1 MKRDDDGVGEERRRD
16 LELGAALAGLPHPE
30 LPDDLESRLRMAVQ
44 AERRRRRRRRSV
56 ATLALAAALAAL
68 MLGGA
73 ALAGAFDADS
83 PAPWPEPPLPAKSA
97 YPTNAAGQTCGGDK
111 PLVENPDLVK
121 VQATNGK
128 AGYSLKADIYPDAD
142 PRTPEE
148 AEEITK
154 RGLRG
159 YMIPVYESDGVTQ
172 IGVFQ
177 VGGPGSKAVYGRA
190 DGTVTME
197 ADADGTIIT
206 TTVTAD
212 GTTTVERET
221 PDGTV
226 TTKTLTAAEAARLK
240 ETRKPDSRPAHR
252 PVQPPAWLRERMSR
266 LARDAGDARATAW
279 WEPQFRYYLK
289 RIEGDKTPAS
299 PYQQWATVWL
309 VILHGDFA
317 GGDWKYWLLGQ
328 DSHNVISGGASDRA
342 FDASRV
348 PPEGP
353 VKLGGE

>member
-1 MKRDDDGVGEERRRD
+1 VKQDHDSLVEEQRRD
-16 LELGAALAGLPHPE
+16 LELGAALAALPHPE
-30 LPDDLESRLRMAVQ
+30 LPDDMGASLRTAVEM
-44 AERRRRRRRRSV
+44 ERRRRRHRSV

-68 MLGGA
+68 ALGGA
-73 ALAGAFDADS
+73 ALAGAFDSDS
-83 PAPWPEPPLPAKSA
+83 PVPWPEPPLPAESV
-97 YPTNAAGQTCGGDK
+97 YPTNAAGQTYGGDK

-121 VQATNGK
+121 VLATNGK
-128 AGYSLKADIYPDAD
+128 VGYSLKPDIYPDPD
-142 PRTPEE
+142 PMTPEE
-148 AEEITK
+148 AEEMTK

-159 YMIPVYESDGVTQ
+159 YMVPVYGSDGVTQ

-177 VGGPGSKAVYGRA
+177 VGGPGSQAVYGRA

-206 TTVTAD
+206 TTVASD
-212 GTTTVERET
+212 GTTTIET
-221 PDGTV
+221 EALDGTV

-240 ETRKPDSRPAHR
+240 ETPKPASRPSR
-252 PVQPPAWLRERMSR
+252 RTVQPPAWLLERMSQ

-279 WEPQFRYYLK
+279 WELQFRHYLK
-289 RIEGDKTPAS
+289 RIEGHQTPES

-309 VILHGDFA
+309 IILHGDFVR
-317 GGDWKYWLLGQ
+317 GDWRYWLLDQ
-328 DSHNVISGGASDRA
+328 DSHNVLSQGASDRA

-353 VKLGGE
+353 ITLGEK